1 MRQHRGQAIALAL
14 HNHPRVWLA
23 LLLGMA
29 MMLFMAY
36 PAWRAAAQGNS
47 EVATIQHV
55 RVGQQPGGAVRLVL
69 EYAPQV
75 AEDQTKYRWFTLPQ
89 PARVVV
95 DFPAI
100 SFADSPNFM
109 KLPEG
114 GLVKSLR
121 AGRFR
126 PDTVRMVMD
135 ISKPSKVNMF
145 VIPPRE
151 SGADVRGQRLVI
163 DIIPVK
169 KGEKPTDIPPPEDV
183 IDAGKAPKVNPVSI
197 EDEPAPVVPRQVN
210 NAKNDRKVVVTLDPG
225 HGGVDPGGCG
235 KVLKVCEKNIVLDVA
250 KMVGEHLERENIQVV
265 LTRSD
270 DTFIPLAER
279 VKIAQ
284 RAQSD
289 LFVSFHADIHPT
301 KRDVIGA
308 TTYVVSDKASDKE
321 AQRLA
326 DKENDGDILAGIA
339 IDRESRE
346 VQNILISLVQ
356 RETRNN
362 SSYLAQSILNEMG
375 NVTKVRKAEPLF
387 AGFRVLKA
395 PDVPSVLI
403 EMGYLSNPT
412 EERQLASKS
421 FRKKL
426 AARIAA
432 GIKAHVREHVH
443 Y

>member
-1 MRQHRGQAIALAL
+1 MSTKLGARR
-14 HNHPRVWLA
+14 W
-23 LLLGMA
+23 LLLGVA
-29 MMLFMAY
+29 ALFGVFMAY
-36 PAWRAAAQGNS
+36 PAWRAVAQGSS
-47 EVATIQHV
+47 EVATIQHI
-55 RVGQQPGGAVRLVL
+55 RVGQQPGGAVRVVM
-69 EYAPQV
+69 EYAPQL
-75 AEDQTKYRWFTLPQ
+75 ADDQLTYRWFTLPQ
-89 PARVVV
+89 PARVVL

-114 GLVKSLR
+114 AMLKSLR

-135 ISKPSKVNMF
+135 LTKPAKVNMF
-145 VIPPRE
+145 TIPPRE
-151 SGADVRGQRLVI
+151 TGGNIRGQRLVI
-163 DIIPVK
+163 DIAPVK

-183 IDAGKAPKVNPVSI
+183 VEQGKAPVVNPRTI

-210 NAKNDRKVVVTLDPG
+210 NAKTDRKVVVTLDPG

-235 KVLKVCEKNIVLDVA
+235 KVLKLCEKNIVLDVA
-250 KMVGEHLERENIQVV
+250 QMVREHLQDEGIKVV
-265 LTRSD
+265 LTRD
-270 DTFIPLAER
+270 DDRFIPLAER

-301 KRDVIGA
+301 KREVIGA

-362 SSYLAQSILNEMG
+362 SSYLAQSILSEMG
-375 NVTKVRKAEPLF
+375 KVTQVRKAEPLF

-403 EMGYLSNPT
+403 EMGYLSNPK

>member
-1 MRQHRGQAIALAL
+1 MLA
-14 HNHPRVWLA
+14 V
-23 LLLGMA
+23 LG
-29 MMLFMAY
+29 LTAY
-36 PAWRAAAQGNS
+36 PVWRAAAQGSS
-47 EVATIQHV
+47 EVATIQHI

-69 EYAPQV
+69 EYAPQ
-75 AEDQTKYRWFTLPQ
+75 AADDQLGYRWFTLPQ
-89 PARVVV
+89 PPRVVL
-95 DFPAI
+95 DFPAVT
-100 SFADSPNFM
+100 FADSPNFM

-114 GLVKSLR
+114 SILKSLR

-135 ISKPSKVNMF
+135 LGKPAKVNMF
-145 VIPPRE
+145 IIPPRE
-151 SGADVRGQRLVI
+151 LGSNVRGQRLVI
-163 DIIPVK
+163 DIAPVK

-183 IDAGKAPKVNPVSI
+183 IEAGKAPMVNPRSVA
-197 EDEPAPVVPRQVN
+197 DEPAPVVPRQVN
-210 NAKNDRKVVVTLDPG
+210 NSARNDRKVVVTLDPG

-250 KMVGEHLERENIQVV
+250 QMVREHLKREGIQVV
-265 LTRSD
+265 LTRD
-270 DTFIPLAER
+270 DDRFIPLAER

-289 LFVSFHADIHPT
+289 LFISFHADIHPT
-301 KRDVIGA
+301 KREVIGA
-308 TTYVVSDKASDKE
+308 TTYVVSDKASDRE

-362 SSYLAQSILNEMG
+362 SSYLAQSILSEMG
-375 NVTKVRKAEPLF
+375 KVTQVRKAEPLF

-403 EMGYLSNPT
+403 EMGYLSNPK
-412 EERQLASKS
+412 EERQLASKA

-432 GIKAHVREHVH
+432 GILAHVKEHVH